1 MSATK
6 LPRIDTHSHYLPP
19 SLYEAM
25 NAYTAKD
32 ATFARLN
39 ALMLSQGPDAKLRN
53 AASRLAE
60 MDAAEVA
67 ISVLSFPPPGLQFG
81 SQENAARQARAAN
94 DELIAA
100 AENAPGR
107 FYVEVGLPLPFVEES
122 IAELNR
128 VASHRLVR
136 GICLMTDSAT
146 WTLDEPRFD
155 PIYARAG
162 ELGFPIMLHPSL
174 EACPAAF
181 GQWALTASLAPM
193 VSSSLSALRLIL
205 SGTLDRVP
213 NFTPIVPHLGGVIP
227 YLSQRIDD
235 LSGRGAAT
243 HALIHYLR
251 TRLYYDTCSF
261 HPPAL
266 RCACET
272 VGTGRLMLGSDYPF
286 RGAIERCV
294 VDLEASDLSVEE
306 KRAIAATTAAHL
318 FRIDVR

>member
-1 MSATK
+1 MTATK
-6 LPRIDTHSHYLPP
+6 QPRIDTHSHYLPP

-25 NAYTAKD
+25 SAYTGKD
-32 ATFARLN
+32 TTFARLN

-53 AASRLAE
+53 ATARLAE
-60 MDAAEVA
+60 MDAAEVEA
-67 ISVLSFPPPGLQFG
+67 SVLSFPPPGVQFG
-81 SQENAARQARAAN
+81 PQEDAARLARAAN
-94 DELIAA
+94 DELIKA

-107 FYVEVGLPLPFVEES
+107 FYIEIGLPLPFVAES
-122 IAELNR
+122 LAELNR
-128 VASHRLVR
+128 LASHRFVR

-155 PIYARAG
+155 AIYARAG

-213 NFTPIVPHLGGVIP
+213 KFTPIVPHLGGVIP
-227 YLSQRIDD
+227 YLAQRIDD
-235 LSGRGAAT
+235 LSGRGAAA
-243 HALIHYLR
+243 HALMHYLR
-251 TRLYYDTCSF
+251 TRVYYDTCSF

-272 VGTGRLMLGSDYPF
+272 VGADRLMLGSDYPF
-286 RGAIERCV
+286 RGTIERCV
-294 VDLEASDLSVEE
+294 SDLESSYLSAEE